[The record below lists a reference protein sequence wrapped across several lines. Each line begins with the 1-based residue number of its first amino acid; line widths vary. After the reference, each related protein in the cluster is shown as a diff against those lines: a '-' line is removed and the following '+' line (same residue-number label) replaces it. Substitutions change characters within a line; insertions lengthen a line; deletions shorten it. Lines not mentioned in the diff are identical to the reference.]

1 MHSSY
6 RWQSLRILLMHC
18 CRRRHDDNPG
28 RDRETYI
35 YICICTCAYK
45 NIHIHILWR
54 AVLMRFKWWRHL
66 AFMSV
71 NINSGQRRIDTP
83 VLPCPGPIDSRPTG
97 CIQLRFQLWFRCS
110 VISSNRAHLSQPGP
124 AFCTLL
130 LLCSVVGSPVANW
143 YLNTRI
149 LITIAISTLP
159 LSLSLLHTL
168 FAQFIN

>member
-1 MHSSY
+1 MTI
-6 RWQSLRILLMHC
+6 QAATA
-18 CRRRHDDNPG
+18 RH
-28 RDRETYI
+28 TYV
-35 YICICTCAYK
+35 YIHICTYVHTCTYK

-71 NINSGQRRIDTP
+71 NINSGELRIDTP
-83 VLPCPGPIDSRPTG
+83 VLPCPAPTVSNPTG
-97 CIQLRFQLWFRCS
+97 CIQLRFQLWFCCP

-130 LLCSVVGSPVANW
+130 LLCSPGSPVANW

-149 LITIAISTLP
+149 LITIAISSLH
-159 LSLSLLHTL
+159 LSLTHSLCSVY
-168 FAQFIN
+168 